1 MLTTLVLESCR
12 RISMFLKAVRLRSL
26 ANEVLEVTV
35 IDGTEFYYLD
45 TVRSEDTAE
54 ICLT

>member
-1 MLTTLVLESCR
+1 MLTTAVLESCR
-12 RISMFLKAVRLRSL
+12 RISMCLKAVRLRSL
-26 ANEVLEVTV
+26 ANEVLEVKV
-35 IDGTEFYYLD
+35 IDDTEFYYLD